1 MSEVTKQPKKKR
13 NYNKQ
18 KGKRGESYFADI
30 LTKISGMPFQRI
42 FTSGA
47 ATGRSNRERIK
58 QLTLGQAIN
67 NIGDISSPEMLKYLL
82 IFESKNYEEVFLHQ
96 LLNGECKQIF
106 GWMKEMMFD
115 VNSAL
120 LTLKKYPFGFLC
132 IKYTGKGNFVVVNKG
147 MMKDHGMKIPPT
159 FLKFSH
165 PEIPEDLLK
174 EGWTNDFYMT
184 DFASFFELNKEF
196 LFQKM
201 SDEEVLQLIK
211 NQ

>member
-1 MSEVTKQPKKKR
+1 MSEEVVKPKKKT
-13 NYNKQ
+13 NHNKN

-47 ATGRSNRERIK
+47 ATGRSNRMRIK

-67 NIGDISSPEMLKYLL
+67 NIGDISSPEMIKYLL
-82 IFESKNYEEVFLHQ
+82 IFESKNYDEVFLHQ
-96 LLNGECKQIF
+96 LLTGECKQIF

-120 LTLKKYPFGFLC
+120 LTLKKYPLGFLC
-132 IKYTGKGNFVVVNKG
+132 IKYTAKGNFVVVNKG
-147 MMKDHGMKIPPT
+147 MMKDKMQLPAVHMH
-159 FLKFSH
+159 FSH
-165 PEIPEDLLK
+165 PEIPEDLVK
-174 EGWTNDFYMT
+174 EGWTQEFYLT
-184 DFASFFELNKEF
+184 EFSEFFELNKEF

-201 SDEEVLQLIK
+201 SDEEILQLIK